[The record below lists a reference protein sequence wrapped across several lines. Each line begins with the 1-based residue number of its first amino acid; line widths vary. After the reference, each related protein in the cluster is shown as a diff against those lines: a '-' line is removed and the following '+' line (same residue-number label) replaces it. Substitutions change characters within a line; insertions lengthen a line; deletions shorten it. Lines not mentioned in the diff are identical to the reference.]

1 MTLVSCVSEVADGIL
16 GPTLVG
22 ADARPLTIVVYG
34 GEHQQGEDTEEPEHG
49 EHQVLV
55 GDHTEPI
62 LVEGV
67 ALDWELLLLV
77 MMFVMLLMIVTL
89 AVFLAFKESTSLFC
103 LLVLPD
109 TEDLE
114 DWENLLHRCVQ

>member
-22 ADARPLTIVVYG
+22 ADARPLTIVVHG

-89 AVFLAFKESTSLFC
+89 AVFLAF
-103 LLVLPD
+103 
-109 TEDLE
+109 
-114 DWENLLHRCVQ
+114 